1 MTRWSCCRTAGVNSS
16 SSTTFSGRWCT
27 PRKAPSCWS
36 QASRWVGKIKSSLP
50 FSPLLSLSLSW
61 SKTLSTV
68 HHLLLRGTTV
78 KRVNISLKALLI
90 CQPHRSHL
98 FIKNRLWLWIKT
110 NVTSK
115 INLACFS
122 FFFFTLSKNNAGRVV
137 LRCAGGTSVSSGQ
150 RKKKTNMWTAFG
162 EADAWGPHHGSK
174 S

>member
-1 MTRWSCCRTAGVNSS
+1 MKLLQN
-16 SSTTFSGRWCT
+16 
-27 PRKAPSCWS
+27 CWS
-36 QASRWVGKIKSSLP
+36 ELLILDHVFRQVVHAKEGSILLVTGQQVSWKNKI

-122 FFFFTLSKNNAGRVV
+122 FFFFFTLSKNNAGRVV

>member
-1 MTRWSCCRTAGVNSS
+1 MKLLQN
-16 SSTTFSGRWCT
+16 
-27 PRKAPSCWS
+27 CWS
-36 QASRWVGKIKSSLP
+36 ELLILDHVFRQVVHAKEGSILLVTGQQVSWKNKI
-50 FSPLLSLSLSW
+50 FSPLLSPSLPFSLSLSW